1 MSFITQPGRIFVND
15 SAGVTKFDSS
25 APHPIIYSRIQ
36 GSVTFSSSITTTT
49 FTLPTREGSSTETRY
64 NSNGINSI
72 QTIYT
77 APTGVSIDSCLSS
90 FRLTSSNASGTP
102 QAYYYWRMPT
112 NSWISANGSILVDQ
126 SVNKR
131 GKLERAS
138 VATIYATNNTVVF
151 EMNRTAFNDDVNALQ
166 SYTFEYNVLACKVKE
181 V

>member
-15 SAGVTKFDSS
+15 SNSITKFDSN
-25 APHPIIYSRIQ
+25 APHPVIYARIQ
-36 GSVTFSSSITTTT
+36 GSVSFSSAVTATT
-49 FTLPTREGSSTETRY
+49 FTSPTREGSFVETRY

-77 APTGVSIDSCLSS
+77 APAGVNIDFCLSS
-90 FRLTSSNASGTP
+90 FRLTSTTATGTP
-102 QAYYYWRMPT
+102 TSYYYWRMPA
-112 NSWISANGSILVDQ
+112 NSWVSANGSILVDQ
-126 SVNKR
+126 SVNST

-138 VATIYATNNTVVF
+138 IATIYAANNAVVF
-151 EMNRTAFNDDVNALQ
+151 EMTRTGFNDDATASQ